1 MFVFIVKYR
10 VPCKKRLL
18 NVLVMTGKS
27 DTKKKAFWRYNE
39 TGQHIETWYRVSA
52 GEFTKFL
59 MAFRQ
64 TFSSQD
70 QPETEV

>member
-1 MFVFIVKYR
+1 MFVFIGKY
-10 VPCKKRLL
+10 KFSYEKRLL

-59 MAFRQ
+59 LVFRQ
-64 TFSSQD
+64 TFSSPV